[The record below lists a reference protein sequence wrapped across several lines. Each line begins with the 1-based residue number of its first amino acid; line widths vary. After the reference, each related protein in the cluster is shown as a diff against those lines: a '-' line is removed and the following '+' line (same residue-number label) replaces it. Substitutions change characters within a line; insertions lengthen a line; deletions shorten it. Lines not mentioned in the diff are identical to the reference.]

1 MGELSY
7 HGDILFTC
15 CKKSKTCQIKISI
28 MDKLKAVLTRR
39 EDPESAN
46 ITEDDRGFISEALD
60 ASTLSYSTRIKGF
73 IACFILGVGISILST
88 VIYALTWKLG
98 PFCVLY
104 SLGNIVALA
113 STCFLMGPVNQI
125 KKMFAPTRWIA
136 TSLMLLFLILTLVSA
151 AVFEKKGLTVLF
163 CILQFCAMTWYSI
176 SYIPYARDAVK
187 KCVDG
192 CLG

>member
-1 MGELSY
+1 
-7 HGDILFTC
+7 
-15 CKKSKTCQIKISI
+15 

-73 IACFILGVGISILST
+73 IACFVLGVGISVLSS
-88 VIYALTWKLG
+88 VIYALTWNLVS
-98 PFCVLY
+98 FSILY
-104 SLGNIVALA
+104 TLGNIVALA
-113 STCFLMGPVNQI
+113 STCFLMGPVKQI
-125 KKMFAPTRWIA
+125 KNMFAPTRWIA
-136 TSLMLLFLILTLVSA
+136 TCLMLTFLILTLVSA
-151 AVFEKKGLTVLF
+151 WGLKKKGLTIMF
-163 CILQFCAMTWYSI
+163 CLLQFCAMTWYSI

-192 CLG
+192 CLGWYRKEDKLLYRRFFMWYQILFST